1 MSRLVISRS
10 VKQSIVIGEDIVVT
24 IVSNK
29 GGTIRVAID
38 APLSVPVHRQE
49 VWEAIQEAAM
59 SAVEVDGST
68 SLTEVKP

>member
-10 VKQSIVIGEDIVVT
+10 VKQSIAIGEDIVVT

-49 VWEAIQEAAM
+49 VWEAIQEAATD
-59 SAVEVDGST
+59 AVEVDGST
-68 SLTEVKP
+68 SLTEVEA

>member
-1 MSRLVISRS
+1 MSRLVISRN

-38 APLSVPVHRQE
+38 APLCVPVHRQE
-49 VWEAIQEAAM
+49 VWETIQEAATD
-59 SAVEVDGST
+59 AVEVDGST
-68 SLTEVKP
+68 SLTEVKA